1 MKPKIKMPVI
11 VEGKYDKIKLSSV
24 IDATVITTD
33 GFGIFNDEKKRAYL
47 RRICSG
53 GVIIATDSDGA
64 GKVIRG
70 HLSGVLPPEKVHN
83 VYIPKIKGKE
93 KRKASP
99 SKEGFLG
106 VEGMD
111 ADVIRGLFEPFAEDE
126 NGAKCEITRADLY
139 GYGLCGKPD
148 SAAKRKALCGRLSLP
163 DDLSSKALCEALG
176 RLYNREELDKAVKE
190 LFGEDNGQNI

>member
-33 GFGIFNDEKKRAYL
+33 GFGIFNDKEKRDYIKKL
-47 RRICSG
+47 CKD

-64 GKVIRG
+64 GALIRG
-70 HLSGVLPPEKVHN
+70 HLKGILPADKIYN
-83 VYIPKIKGKE
+83 VYIPQIKGKE
-93 KRKASP
+93 KRKKEG

-111 ADVIRGLFEPFAEDE
+111 KETVLRLFAPYASDKD
-126 NGAKCEITRADLY
+126 AKKCEVTRADLY
-139 GYGLCGKPD
+139 KYGLFGGENSSFMRGRLCELTGLPKNL
-148 SAAKRKALCGRLSLP
+148 SAKALCG
-163 DDLSSKALCEALG
+163 ALG
-176 RLYNREELDKAVKE
+176 RLYTKDELHRLFLKITEET
-190 LFGEDNGQNI
+190 